1 MFISDPEVITFKN
14 SEISFIILI
23 WLYKYLLI
31 KDSNNLNNL
40 YNYENYVNVLMVKFS
55 CIHKYPHK
63 HRAS

>member
-40 YNYENYVNVLMVKFS
+40 YNYENY
-55 CIHKYPHK
+55 C
-63 HRAS
+63 